1 MSLDLIPM
9 LLLSLLLL
17 TTGHDVQSAQIVFT
31 GDHSIENTTEA
42 LVVSAG
48 TVTVPAGAT
57 LSGPL
62 HILGGDVVIAGHV
75 DGDVVQLGG
84 TLALDETA
92 SIAGTLHHDGGQLTR
107 ASGATVASVSSIET
121 AAVTSDPRRDLL
133 FTAVMGALLALVGAW
148 AARRSPPRALGNVA
162 DAIRH
167 HPVVSVCAGVL
178 LALTATAVL
187 VFMAFTV
194 LLLPVALI
202 GLALGLAVLGYAT
215 LGLGHLVG
223 RLLPIRRP
231 ALRTAAGILIAVAG
245 LRALQL
251 VPVVGDPLALA
262 LLLTSL
268 GAVIITYLG
277 LRHYTL
283 PALPG

>member
-1 MSLDLIPM
+1 M
-9 LLLSLLLL
+9 
-17 TTGHDVQSAQIVFT
+17 FT
-31 GDHSIENTTEA
+31 GDHTIERTAEA

-48 TVTVPAGAT
+48 TVSVPAGAT
-57 LSGPL
+57 LPGPV
-62 HILGGDVVIAGHV
+62 HVLGGDVVIAGHI
-75 DGDVVQLGG
+75 DGDVVQLAGKLSL
-84 TLALDETA
+84 TDTA

-107 ASGATVASVSSIET
+107 APHARVASTADLET
-121 AAVTSDPRRDLL
+121 GTLTSDPRRELL
-133 FTAVMGALLALVGAW
+133 LTAMIAALLALVGAW

-167 HPVVSVCAGVL
+167 HPVVSLCVGVL
-178 LALTATAVL
+178 LTLTATAVL

-194 LLLPVALI
+194 LLLPIALI

-231 ALRTAAGILIAVAG
+231 AAQTATGALIAVAG
-245 LRALQL
+245 LRVLQL
-251 VPVVGDPLALA
+251 VPVIGDPLALA
-262 LLLTSL
+262 LLLAGL

-277 LRHYTL
+277 LRPFTL